1 MRILLI
7 SLFFTLF
14 LSISAS
20 SCSHD
25 SECATHQICSEGSC
39 VHKPLFPSM
48 NAYEIIAIIVFFIAT
63 LICTIAGIGGGIVF
77 LPILM
82 LMFNFSPQDAAPI
95 SITMVFFIL
104 FLRNVLSFSDRHPIR
119 DKSVINYDIA
129 LIFSPGNIIGNIFGM
144 IINTVS
150 ASWLILVFIIIL
162 MGINAYITGQKALE
176 IRQQTKNQKRTTRVN
191 LSQEALV
198 YLDRLKSIKA
208 SREQSQSV
216 SHSYSQPLLDQ
227 DEGNGVIKRRDSN
240 FGGRPKASEDP
251 AKLVEVINNSLV
263 TYVLPLDD
271 GGEQVVTM
279 KEIEETML
287 KLERILK
294 KERRLMDYEKM
305 ALLFL
310 NLFVLMI
317 LNLFRGN
324 KNLDSIIGIP
334 YCSPGFWV
342 FQFLY
347 IPFGLSFFGFIL
359 WLLSKEY
366 KQKVEAGYVF
376 HSSDLKWD
384 KTTCIQLFFNGL
396 LVGLISS
403 LLGVGGAIVSAPMLL
418 RLGVETQEASF
429 TASFMALFSSIAS
442 VIQYMIIGKIR
453 WDYAGFYGG
462 VSLVS
467 MVIGLK
473 VILTYLKRKN
483 MMYGIVFVLVFMII
497 VATVLNIY
505 SNVKEIVTN
514 EESRSFKSYC

>member
-1 MRILLI
+1 
-7 SLFFTLF
+7 
-14 LSISAS
+14 
-20 SCSHD
+20 
-25 SECATHQICSEGSC
+25 
-39 VHKPLFPSM
+39 M
-48 NAYEIIAIIVFFIAT
+48 NTSEIIAIIVFFIAT

-77 LPILM
+77 LPIIM
-82 LMFNFSPQDAAPI
+82 LMFNFSAQEAAPI

-104 FLRNVLSFSDRHPIR
+104 FLRNVLSFADRHPIR

-176 IRQQTKNQKRTTRVN
+176 IRLQTKNQKRRARVN

-198 YLDRLKSIKA
+198 YLDRLKSMKA
-208 SREQSQSV
+208 SREQSQPV
-216 SHSYSQPLLDQ
+216 SHSHSQALLD
-227 DEGNGVIKRRDSN
+227 DANGLIVRRSN
-240 FGGRPKASEDP
+240 PLPKASDDP
-251 AKLVEVINNSLV
+251 TKLVEVINNSLV

-294 KERRLMDYEKM
+294 KERRLMDYEKI

-324 KNLDSIIGIP
+324 KNLDSIVGIP
-334 YCSPGFWV
+334 YCSPAFWV

-347 IPFGLSFFGFIL
+347 IPFGLSFFVFIL
-359 WLLSKEY
+359 WLLSKEH

-376 HSSDLKWD
+376 HSTDLKWD
-384 KTTCIQLFFNGL
+384 KNTCTQLFFNGL

-429 TASFMALFSSIAS
+429 TGSFMALFSSIAS
-442 VIQYMIIGKIR
+442 VIQYLISGKIK
-453 WDYAGFYGG
+453 WDYAAFYGG
-462 VSLVS
+462 VSLIS

-473 VILTYLKRKN
+473 VILAYLKRKN
-483 MMYGIVFVLVFMII
+483 MMYGIVFVLVFMIV

-514 EESRSFKSYC
+514 EASRSFKSYC

>member
-1 MRILLI
+1 M
-7 SLFFTLF
+7 
-14 LSISAS
+14 
-20 SCSHD
+20 
-25 SECATHQICSEGSC
+25 
-39 VHKPLFPSM
+39 
-48 NAYEIIAIIVFFIAT
+48 
-63 LICTIAGIGGGIVF
+63 F
-77 LPILM
+77 LPIIM
-82 LMFNFSPQDAAPI
+82 LMFNFSPQEAAPI

-150 ASWLILVFIIIL
+150 ASWLILVFIILL

-176 IRQQTKNQKRTTRVN
+176 IRIQTKNQKRKTRVN

-198 YLDRLKSIKA
+198 YLDRLKSMKA
-208 SREQSQSV
+208 SREHSQDV
-216 SHSYSQPLLDQ
+216 SHSHSQVMLD
-227 DEGNGVIKRRDSN
+227 DGHGLMVHRNSHL
-240 FGGRPKASEDP
+240 PKASHDDP
-251 AKLVEVINNSLV
+251 KKLVEVMNNSLV
-263 TYVLPLDD
+263 TYVLPMDD
-271 GGEQVVTM
+271 GGEKTVTM

-310 NLFVLMI
+310 NLFILMI
-317 LNLFRGN
+317 MNLFRGN
-324 KNLDSIIGIP
+324 KNLDSIIGIR

-347 IPFGLSFFGFIL
+347 IPFGISFFFFVL

-366 KQKVEAGYVF
+366 KEKVEAGYVF

-384 KTTCIQLFFNGL
+384 RNTCIQLFFNGL

-442 VIQYMIIGKIR
+442 VIQYLISGKIK

-462 VSLVS
+462 VSLIS

-473 VILTYLKRKN
+473 VILAYLKRKN
-483 MMYGIVFVLVFMII
+483 MMYGIVFVLVFMIL

-514 EESRSFKSYC
+514 EASRSFKSYC